1 MGIGSVVA
9 GKNVVPIHVGEQSN
23 VIESLGAAFHDDMP
37 SMGQQVRQQTVM
49 SGIDIDI
56 FHIPARQKETLC
68 EHVCGT
74 QVPFMNHVR
83 SVHQCEGH

>member
-1 MGIGSVVA
+1 MTALMPGGNVPVAAGSLQIDVHYS
-9 GKNVVPIHVGEQSN
+9 P
-23 VIESLGAAFHDDMP
+23 LP
-37 SMGQQVRQQTVM
+37 
-49 SGIDIDI
+49 GIDIDI